1 MTKKQIILIIS
12 GGILL
17 TAAGIGAYHLWF
29 KDKTHSN
36 SDLDKLQK
44 DLGNTGGE
52 VAKPSQD
59 EYSSNIKQAG
69 SYKGGSAI
77 AVGDEGRKVAL
88 MQALLNHYENAGLKI
103 DGLFGNATRLALLKS
118 GFVRCTV
125 AATCEISMADLN
137 KYLTK
142 TKTDSTFNKNYSVT
156 TNKQMKA
163 VYDKYSS

>member
-1 MTKKQIILIIS
+1 MTQKQIILIVS

-29 KDKTHSN
+29 KDKTNSN

-88 MQALLNHYENAGLKI
+88 TQALLNHYENAGLKI

-142 TKTDSTFNKNYSVT
+142 TKTDSTFNKNYSVS